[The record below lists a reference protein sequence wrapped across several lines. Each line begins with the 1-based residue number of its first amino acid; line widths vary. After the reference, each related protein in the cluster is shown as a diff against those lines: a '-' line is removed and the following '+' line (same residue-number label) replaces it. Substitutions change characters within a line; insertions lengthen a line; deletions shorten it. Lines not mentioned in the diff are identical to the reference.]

1 MSKTIGGKMD
11 QLLVYPDDWDKIV
24 SMLDFVEEKERRKLL
39 NLLIILMLR
48 C

>member
-1 MSKTIGGKMD
+1 MD

-39 NLLIILMLR
+39 NLLIILILR